1 LWGWILLPSGGYK
14 VSSLT
19 WTLPLSRMEIFD
31 FSLVVGLI
39 LMLNPAVLRAK
50 IIGVRVFLLLCSLA
64 VSISVAAAPV
74 MQNEGVSELPFP
86 VESKE
91 DVQQARIADYLE
103 TGQPNC
109 ALCHAQ
115 QQRPAIDYTTDKAC
129 LQCHNE
135 DYSQRFLDIDE
146 RYKVPLEDRVYKVA
160 LVKAAPSSQETG
172 IERKAPKDMALI
184 PAGEFIMGTDDW
196 WPKSGPEHK
205 KYLPDYYMDL
215 YEVTNA
221 KYKIFVQATGHRL
234 PDDWVKSNNDI
245 PEGMGDY
252 PVVFVSWQDAND
264 YCEWA
269 GKRLPTEYEWEK
281 AARGTDGR
289 VFPWGDEFDKDK
301 GNTPQHGLGK
311 TMKVGS
317 FENGKSPYG
326 LYDMAGNVF
335 EWTAS
340 WYKAYPG
347 NTHKDPN
354 EGEMYRV
361 VKGGS
366 WYDCTYYRC
375 GISAPTYNRIF
386 FHPMTKNFSFGFR
399 CVQDP

>member
-1 LWGWILLPSGGYK
+1 MLCAYV
-14 VSSLT
+14 VS
-19 WTLPLSRMEIFD
+19 
-31 FSLVVGLI
+31 
-39 LMLNPAVLRAK
+39 
-50 IIGVRVFLLLCSLA
+50 
-64 VSISVAAAPV
+64 VSVIAAPTV
-74 MQNEGVSELPFP
+74 QNGGVVEHSFP

-91 DVQQARIADYLE
+91 DVQQERIADYLE

-115 QQRPAIDYTTDKAC
+115 QQRPAINYTTDKEC
-129 LQCHNE
+129 LQCHNA

-146 RYKVPLEDRVYKVA
+146 RYKVPLEDRAYKVA
-160 LVKAAPSSQETG
+160 LTDKVALAESAASPQKTTVKREAPE
-172 IERKAPKDMALI
+172 DMVLV

-196 WPKSGPEHK
+196 WPKSGPAHK
-205 KYLPDYYMDL
+205 KHLPDYYIDL

-221 KYKIFVQATGHRL
+221 KYKEFVQAAGHSL
-234 PDDWVKSNNDI
+234 PDDWVKNNNGI
-245 PEGMGDY
+245 PEGMENY

-289 VFPWGDEFDKDK
+289 VFPWGNEFDKNK

>member
-1 LWGWILLPSGGYK
+1 MPSPVPSLAGKTLRPFETVAFPFLW
-14 VSSLT
+14 
-19 WTLPLSRMEIFD
+19 
-31 FSLVVGLI
+31 
-39 LMLNPAVLRAK
+39 
-50 IIGVRVFLLLCSLA
+50 FLLVL
-64 VSISVAAAPV
+64 APV
-74 MQNEGVSELPFP
+74 TVALAEGHGGDRGAADIFP
-86 VESKE
+86 DIQRE
-91 DVQQARIADYLE
+91 QIAEYFE
-103 TGQPNC
+103 TGVPNC

-115 QQRPAIDYTTDKAC
+115 ERRPAIDYSNDPEC
-129 LQCHNE
+129 LRCHNA
-135 DYSQRFLDIDE
+135 DYSQRFLDIDS
-146 RYKVPLEDRVYKVA
+146 RYKVPLEDMTYRVA
-160 LVKAAPSSQETG
+160 LAGPPDKPAAAQP
-172 IERKAPKDMALI
+172 ERPAEKQDTPEDMVLV
-184 PAGEFIMGTDDW
+184 PAGEFIMGTNDW

-205 KYLPDYYMDL
+205 RYLPDYFIDK

-221 KYKIFVQATGHRL
+221 KYKEFVQATGHRL
-234 PDDWVKSNNDI
+234 PDHWVTHNNDI
-245 PEGMGDY
+245 PKGEEDF
-252 PVVFVSWQDAND
+252 PVVFVSWRDAHD

-269 GKRLPTEYEWEK
+269 GKRLPTEFEWEK

-289 VFPWGDEFDKDK
+289 VFPWGNEFDKNK
-301 GNTPQHGLGK
+301 GNTPQYGHGR

-354 EGEMYRV
+354 EGEIYRV

-399 CVQDP
+399 CAKDP

>member
-1 LWGWILLPSGGYK
+1 
-14 VSSLT
+14 
-19 WTLPLSRMEIFD
+19 
-31 FSLVVGLI
+31 
-39 LMLNPAVLRAK
+39 MLNPAVPCAS
-50 IIGVRVFLLLCSLA
+50 RVVTFFAGRCLLLLCSFV
-64 VSISVAAAPV
+64 VSISVAAASAV
-74 MQNEGVSELPFP
+74 QNGEVEELPFP
-86 VESKE
+86 VESKAE
-91 DVQQARIADYLE
+91 IQQERIADYLE

-115 QQRPAIDYTTDKAC
+115 QQRPAIDYTTDTEC
-129 LQCHNE
+129 LRCHNA
-135 DYSQRFLDIDE
+135 DYSQRFLEIDE

-160 LVKAAPSSQETG
+160 LAKAAPSSPPVST
-172 IERKAPKDMALI
+172 ERKAPEDMVLV
-184 PAGEFIMGTDDW
+184 PAGEFTMGTDDW
-196 WPKSGPEHK
+196 WPKSGPAHK
-205 KYLPDYYMDL
+205 KYLPDYYIDL

-221 KYKIFVQATGHRL
+221 KYKRFVQATGHRL

-245 PEGMGDY
+245 PEGMEDY
-252 PVVFVSWQDAND
+252 PVVFVSWQDASD

-289 VFPWGDEFDKDK
+289 VFPWGDEFDKSK

-311 TMKVGS
+311 AMKVGS
-317 FENGKSPYG
+317 FENGRSPYG

-347 NTHKDPN
+347 NTHKDLN

-399 CVQDP
+399 CAQDVNREDRD

>member
-1 LWGWILLPSGGYK
+1 
-14 VSSLT
+14 
-19 WTLPLSRMEIFD
+19 MEIFD
-31 FSLVVGLI
+31 FILVVGQI
-39 LMLNPAVLRAK
+39 LMLNPAILYANKAVKIRVGRA
-50 IIGVRVFLLLCSLA
+50 FLLLCSLA
-64 VSISVAAAPV
+64 VFSVGAASVVQKETVA
-74 MQNEGVSELPFP
+74 ELPFP

-91 DVQQARIADYLE
+91 DIQQERIADYLE
-103 TGQPNC
+103 TGMPNC

-115 QQRPAIDYTTDKAC
+115 QQRPAIDYTTDKEC
-129 LQCHNE
+129 LQCHNA
-135 DYSQRFLDIDE
+135 DYSQRFLAIDE
-146 RYKVPLEDRVYKVA
+146 RYKVPLEDRAYKVA
-160 LVKAAPSSQETG
+160 LAKTTPPPPPIS
-172 IERKAPKDMALI
+172 IERKPPKEMALV
-184 PAGEFIMGTDDW
+184 PAGEFTMGTDDW
-196 WPKSGPEHK
+196 WPKSGPAHK

-221 KYKIFVQATGHRL
+221 KYKVFVQATEHVL
-234 PDDWVKSNNDI
+234 PDDWVKNSNAI
-245 PEGMGDY
+245 PEGKEDY
-252 PVVFVSWQDAND
+252 PVVFVSWQDAHD

-289 VFPWGDEFDKDK
+289 VFPWGNEFDKDK

-317 FENGKSPYG
+317 FENGRSPYG

-335 EWTAS
+335 EWTAN

-399 CVQDP
+399 CAQDP

>member
-1 LWGWILLPSGGYK
+1 
-14 VSSLT
+14 
-19 WTLPLSRMEIFD
+19 MEIFD
-31 FSLVVGLI
+31 FPLVVGQI
-39 LMLNPAVLRAK
+39 LMPNPAVLRVNNA
-50 IIGVRVFLLLCSLA
+50 VRSLGYRAFLLLCIWM
-64 VSISVAAAPV
+64 ISTSAVAAATA
-74 MQNEGVSELPFP
+74 QITETTESPFP
-86 VESKE
+86 VESKTE
-91 DVQQARIADYLE
+91 IQQERIADYLE

-115 QQRPAIDYTTDKAC
+115 QQRPAIDYTTDKEC
-129 LQCHNE
+129 LQCHNA

-160 LVKAAPSSQETG
+160 LAEVTSTPKAAG
-172 IERKAPKDMALI
+172 VKRKAPKDMALV
-184 PAGEFIMGTDDW
+184 PAGEFTMGTDDW
-196 WPKSGPEHK
+196 WPKSGPAHK
-205 KYLPDYYMDL
+205 KYLPDYYIDL
-215 YEVTNA
+215 YEVTNI
-221 KYKIFVQATGHRL
+221 KYKAYVEATGHVL
-234 PDDWVKSNNDI
+234 PDDWVKNNNDI
-245 PEGMGDY
+245 PEGMTDY
-252 PVVFVSWQDAND
+252 PVVFVSWKDAHD

-289 VFPWGDEFDKDK
+289 VFPWGNEFDKNK

-317 FENGKSPYG
+317 FENGRSPYG

-335 EWTAS
+335 EWTAN
-340 WYKAYPG
+340 WYRAYPG

-354 EGEMYRV
+354 EGETYRV

>member
-1 LWGWILLPSGGYK
+1 
-14 VSSLT
+14 
-19 WTLPLSRMEIFD
+19 
-31 FSLVVGLI
+31 
-39 LMLNPAVLRAK
+39 MLNPAVPCANSAVTRAV
-50 IIGVRVFLLLCSLA
+50 GGYLLLLCLLIVSTTALA
-64 VSISVAAAPV
+64 A
-74 MQNEGVSELPFP
+74 QDGEGGELPFP
-86 VESKE
+86 VESE
-91 DVQQARIADYLE
+91 AQLQQERIADYLE

-109 ALCHAQ
+109 PLCHAQ
-115 QQRPAIDYTTDKAC
+115 RQRPAIDYRNDKEC
-129 LQCHNE
+129 LQCHQA

-146 RYKVPLEDRVYKVA
+146 RYKVPPEERRYKVA
-160 LVKAAPSSQETG
+160 LAEAPPSPPVDT
-172 IERKAPKDMALI
+172 ERTRTPPKDMALV
-184 PAGEFIMGTDDW
+184 PAGEFTMGTDDW
-196 WPKSGPEHK
+196 WPKSGPAHK
-205 KYLPDYYMDL
+205 RYLPDYYIDL

-221 KYKIFVQATGHRL
+221 KYKRFVEATGHRL
-234 PDDWVKSNNDI
+234 PDHWVKNGNEI
-245 PEGMGDY
+245 PEGMEEH
-252 PVVFVSWQDAND
+252 PVVFVSWQDASD
-264 YCEWA
+264 YCAWE

-289 VFPWGDEFDKDK
+289 VFPWGNEFDKNK
-301 GNTPQHGLGK
+301 ANTPQYGLGK
-311 TMKVGS
+311 AMKVGS
-317 FENGKSPYG
+317 FEDGRSPYG

-354 EGEMYRV
+354 EGEIYRV

-399 CVQDP
+399 CAQDVERDDED

>member
-1 LWGWILLPSGGYK
+1 MKGGHIYRK
-14 VSSLT
+14 ATSLT
-19 WTLPLSRMEIFD
+19 WRVPLSRMEIFD
-31 FSLVVGLI
+31 FPLIVGQV
-39 LMLNPAVLRAK
+39 LMLNPAVLYANYAVKGLRCRA
-50 IIGVRVFLLLCSLA
+50 FLLLCFLM
-64 VSISVAAAPV
+64 VSISVMAASTV
-74 MQNEGVSELPFP
+74 QSEATAEIPFP
-86 VESKE
+86 IESKE
-91 DVQQARIADYLE
+91 DVQQERIVDYLE

-109 ALCHAQ
+109 ALCHTQ
-115 QQRPAIDYTTDKAC
+115 EQRPAIDYTTDKEC
-129 LQCHNE
+129 LQCHNA

-160 LVKAAPSSQETG
+160 LAEPPSIPEKAT
-172 IERKAPKDMALI
+172 IEHKPPKDMVLI

-221 KYKIFVQATGHRL
+221 KYKLFVEATSHRL
-234 PDDWVKSNNDI
+234 PDDWVKNNNDI
-245 PEGMGDY
+245 PEGMEDY

-289 VFPWGDEFDKDK
+289 VFPWGNEFDKNK

-317 FENGKSPYG
+317 FENGRSPYG

-335 EWTAS
+335 EWTAN

-399 CVQDP
+399 CAQDP